1 MYTGEFS
8 MDTRVIEGKVPQAI
22 LGGRG
27 ICSLWPC
34 MEAVS
39 ANIVPVYYSVRH
51 NVSGC
56 IIYCP

>member
-34 MEAVS
+34 M
-39 ANIVPVYYSVRH
+39 
-51 NVSGC
+51 
-56 IIYCP
+56 